1 MTPADTTM
9 VGADGEKI
17 FLFYLPTLPENA
29 VFFKYVGLR
38 KHRYTRQYGCHAA
51 RLMIPTAG
59 ECGNP
64 NFLMNPNFKT
74 QIIKSKFQR

>member
-1 MTPADTTM
+1 MTPADLSI

-17 FLFYLPTLPENA
+17 LFYLPTLPENV
-29 VFFKYVGLR
+29 VFFQYVGLK

-51 RLMIPTAG
+51 RYMIPTAG

-64 NFLMNPNFKT
+64 NFSMNPNFKT
-74 QIIKSKFQR
+74 QIIKSKLQR

>member
-1 MTPADTTM
+1 MTPAGPSM

-17 FLFYLPTLPENA
+17 LFYLATLSENV
-29 VFFKYVGLR
+29 VFFQYDGLR

-51 RLMIPTAG
+51 RYMIPMAG

-64 NFLMNPNFKT
+64 NFSMNLNFKT
-74 QIIKSKFQR
+74 QIIKSKLHR

>member
-1 MTPADTTM
+1 MTPADLSI

-17 FLFYLPTLPENA
+17 LFYLPTLPEKTKNI
-29 VFFKYVGLR
+29 GLK

-51 RLMIPTAG
+51 RYMIPTAG

-64 NFLMNPNFKT
+64 NFSMNPNFKT
-74 QIIKSKFQR
+74 QVIKSKLQR